1 MAPSDAMRRRP
12 RRFHRAVPCLLLCA
26 ASLVVH
32 QLNFVQ
38 GVAWDGTRA
47 AQRQV
52 AQRFSQKGQQA
63 PGELNADGKVEARRL
78 TSSIKKAYSAV
89 KLIEVLDGAVDGPI
103 FNFFHASAAYTQLA
117 RLKRK
122 RDLQQRDWDSP
133 VLLRLHTRVEH
144 MMGEDQLEARAL
156 ANVLWSIVQLAN
168 QLNIPTQ
175 LLAALV
181 KSLPAKVK
189 GMDEQNLSNSLWA
202 CAKLKEVAFAS
213 TVLEIVPAIVAQI
226 PKRAKDMVPQHLS
239 NCLWACAKLK
249 DVAPDVLEA
258 VPSIVAQ
265 IPERATDMVPQGLSN
280 CLWASAQLKD
290 VAPHVL
296 DAVPAIAV
304 QIPNK
309 AKDMK
314 PQELSNCLLAATQL
328 KKEVPQVLDIILA
341 IVGEIPVKSKDMS
354 PQDLSNSLEALGL
367 LRDSVPEVGGVDEIL
382 RSAAARLNSLLPGL
396 RGKDLSFA
404 VPVVIWACS
413 KAGVY
418 DGELLGA
425 VARRL
430 GSRSK
435 LSALPDF
442 GVCALSWSYQVL
454 DTDGDFEDF
463 KTLLMSETEKRG
475 FSEADVQ
482 SCPLGR
488 SGWNYR

>member
-1 MAPSDAMRRRP
+1 MCRRYCVLSHSKSFKAMATSDAMPRRP
-12 RRFHRAVPCLLLCA
+12 RLFHRAVPCLLLCA
-26 ASLVVH
+26 AWLVVFDALH
-32 QLNFVQ
+32 RLSFVQ
-38 GVAWDGTRA
+38 GVALHGTRA

-63 PGELNADGKVEARRL
+63 RGELNADGKVEARRL

-156 ANVLWSIVQLAN
+156 ANVLWSIARLAN
-168 QLNIPTQ
+168 QLSIPTQ

-226 PKRAKDMVPQHLS
+226 PKNANDMVPL
-239 NCLWACAKLK
+239 A
-249 DVAPDVLEA
+249 
-258 VPSIVAQ
+258 
-265 IPERATDMVPQGLSN
+265 LSN

-290 VAPHVL
+290 EVPKVVEI
-296 DAVPAIAV
+296 VPAIV
-304 QIPNK
+304 REISLKIN
-309 AKDMK
+309 DM
-314 PQELSNCLLAATQL
+314 
-328 KKEVPQVLDIILA
+328 VPQ
-341 IVGEIPVKSKDMS
+341 
-354 PQDLSNSLEALGL
+354 QLSNSVEALVLSFFKTQL
-367 LRDSVPEVGGVDEIL
+367 LKLKAFSQLVDGGNDIL
-382 RSAAARLNSLLPGL
+382 SSAAARLNTLLPRL
-396 RGKDLSFA
+396 GKDFRFT
-404 VPVVIWACS
+404 VPVVACACA
-413 KAGVY
+413 KAEVY
-418 DGELLGA
+418 DGELLA
-425 VARRL
+425 SVARRL

-442 GVCALSWSYQVL
+442 GICALS
-454 DTDGDFEDF
+454 
-463 KTLLMSETEKRG
+463 
-475 FSEADVQ
+475 
-482 SCPLGR
+482 
-488 SGWNYR
+488 